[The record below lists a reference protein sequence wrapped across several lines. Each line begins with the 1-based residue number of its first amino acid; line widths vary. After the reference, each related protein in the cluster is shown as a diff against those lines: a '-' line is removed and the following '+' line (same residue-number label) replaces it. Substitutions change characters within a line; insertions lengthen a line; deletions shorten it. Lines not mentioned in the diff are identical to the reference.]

1 MEAFLLTVDFR
12 SDAKNVML
20 TDPGTRHNEQCTK
33 NKGFGPSFTLVR
45 LAFILQYKDQTG
57 PMGAINY

>member
-20 TDPGTRHNEQCTK
+20 TEPGTRHNEQCTK

-45 LAFILQYKDQTG
+45 LAFILQYKGQTG
-57 PMGAINY
+57 LMSVINY